1 MPQMRTHPDIVE
13 DNVEA
18 CTAVDLRWDESSPV
32 TLVIRDSVERS
43 CLDRVH
49 ARKTIGTETFLTNFT
64 RQIHIVNNMF
74 CLASRSDL
82 ASLDKIATDD
92 ASLQKNALSSWS
104 QETNQLAI
112 RILAVLEQ
120 EYIPQSN
127 KTALLGAIQDTR
139 AILTGKLVHQNP
151 K

>member
-1 MPQMRTHPDIVE
+1 
-13 DNVEA
+13 
-18 CTAVDLRWDESSPV
+18 
-32 TLVIRDSVERS
+32 
-43 CLDRVH
+43 
-49 ARKTIGTETFLTNFT
+49 
-64 RQIHIVNNMF
+64 MF

-127 KTALLGAIQDTR
+127 KTALLGSIQDTR
-139 AILTGKLVHQNP
+139 AILTGKLMHQIQNNVHMYLYKNLY
-151 K
+151 